1 MLSSIILT
9 EDSTRKFFCLNK
21 FVYSLVSK
29 YRMSQKFVPLKVCIS
44 VRLDLVSKSFKQK
57 LCLSTEFTIFIL
69 VKPSFDSNI
78 RFVYFRA
85 EGARAR
91 VYFPATYFLYF
102 IALIDRNPSLFYVN
116 ITKDKPP

>member
-1 MLSSIILT
+1 
-9 EDSTRKFFCLNK
+9 
-21 FVYSLVSK
+21 
-29 YRMSQKFVPLKVCIS
+29 MSQKFVPLKSLYFSTIG
-44 VRLDLVSKSFKQK
+44 LGKQIIKHK

-78 RFVYFRA
+78 RFVYFHA

-91 VYFPATYFLYF
+91 VYFPATHFLYF

>member
-1 MLSSIILT
+1 
-9 EDSTRKFFCLNK
+9 
-21 FVYSLVSK
+21 
-29 YRMSQKFVPLKVCIS
+29 MSQKFVPLKVCIS
-44 VRLDLVSKSFKQK
+44 VRLDLVSKSLKQK
-57 LCLSTEFTIFIL
+57 LCLSTTIFIL

-85 EGARAR
+85 EGARAG
-91 VYFPATYFLYF
+91 VYFPATYFLYY

>member
-1 MLSSIILT
+1 
-9 EDSTRKFFCLNK
+9 
-21 FVYSLVSK
+21 
-29 YRMSQKFVPLKVCIS
+29 MSQKFVPLKVCIS